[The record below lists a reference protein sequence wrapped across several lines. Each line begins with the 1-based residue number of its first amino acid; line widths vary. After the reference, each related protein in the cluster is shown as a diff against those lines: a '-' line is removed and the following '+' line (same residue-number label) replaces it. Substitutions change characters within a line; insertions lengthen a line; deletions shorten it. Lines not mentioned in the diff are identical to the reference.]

1 MIDNW
6 GGVLCF
12 AARVFC
18 SVEDRIQGLHMLG
31 STCSTPELSFQPN
44 MFPAWRNKVKGVN
57 RSPQHYLPEIRAR
70 KEWKV
75 TPLAPP
81 LWHLHFL
88 WEVLCLRRG
97 FQNGLGLFE
106 CVFFSVAHPSPRSFG
121 TQSWPPSA
129 LGWSLLVTGPR
140 PGPAIAAHAS
150 GCGHLSPFLLCK
162 ACKPCPFLRGEVGLP
177 QLG

>member
-12 AARVFC
+12 AACVFC

-31 STCSTPELSFQPN
+31 STCSTPELSFQPS

-75 TPLAPP
+75 TPPAPP

-121 TQSWPPSA
+121 NPELATKCFGLVSSSDWAQARASDSSTCQWLWSPF
-129 LGWSLLVTGPR
+129 SLLAVQ
-140 PGPAIAAHAS
+140 S
-150 GCGHLSPFLLCK
+150 M
-162 ACKPCPFLRGEVGLP
+162 
-177 QLG
+177 